1 MYFEEFNDGD
11 RFTTRTRVITGTDV
25 DLFAVLTGL
34 TNPVVLAD
42 ECGRKMGYKGRIVP
56 GLLTLSLLMG
66 LAYSTGIHD
75 HARALVGMDKLRFLS
90 PLNPGDSI
98 TCQIEVLNKKETGN
112 DSGIIAFKWT
122 GENQDKNPV
131 LEAEVALTVLKK
143 PS

>member
-1 MYFEEFNDGD
+1 MYFEEFNAGD
-11 RFTTRTRVITGTDV
+11 RFTTRARLITGTDV

-42 ECGRKMGYKGRIVP
+42 EYGRKMGHKGRIVP

-75 HARALVGMDKLRFLS
+75 HARALVAVDKLRFLS

-98 TCQIEVLNKKETGN
+98 TGQIEVLNKKETGN

-143 PS
+143 LS

>member
-1 MYFEEFNDGD
+1 MYFEEFKDGD

-34 TNPVVLAD
+34 THPLVLAD
-42 ECGRKMGYKGRIVP
+42 ECAREMGYKGRIVP
-56 GLLTLSLLMG
+56 GLLTLSLVMG
-66 LAYSTGIHD
+66 LVYSTGIHD
-75 HARALVGMDKLRFLS
+75 HARALLGVDKLRFLS

-112 DSGIIAFKWT
+112 DSGIIAFKWS